1 MYSFFRIFI
10 CAKIILRFKK
20 LIELCFLGDCEKNN
34 GRIGC
39 LFGEMAKIIY
49 KNHQNSLETQI

>member
-1 MYSFFRIFI
+1 M
-10 CAKIILRFKK
+10 CKIILRFKK
-20 LIELCFLGDCEKNN
+20 LIELCFFGGCEKNN

-39 LFGEMAKIIY
+39 LFGEMAKIIC